1 MVHCIDYGHTWPE
14 DHWHVSF
21 YWLVPVHSKLSS
33 WAHSKLQSIFCR
45 TNLSRKW
52 LCLLQASSVYYTILY
67 AKTWAQE
74 WGMDHKRSRGEART
88 LHTGGLNK
96 KYIYFLVSSH
106 FLSVLETLLRK
117 LILSLAQKVTQK
129 ETYLFFLALI
139 SRLYFWKDSWMLGS
153 LQSVI
158 TVIELYAFR
167 LVFFGHPR
175 NPRYSDGFSNQ
186 QSWSFPAT

>member
-14 DHWHVSF
+14 DHWYVSF
-21 YWLVPVHSKLSS
+21 YWLVPVHSKLSC
-33 WAHSKLQSIFCR
+33 WAHSKLQSIFCC

-96 KYIYFLVSSH
+96 KYIHLVVSSH

-117 LILSLAQKVTQK
+117 LILSLAQK
-129 ETYLFFLALI
+129 ETSLFFLALI
-139 SRLYFWKDSWMLGS
+139 SPLHFWKDSWMLGS

-158 TVIELYAFR
+158 TVIELYAIGP
-167 LVFFGHPR
+167 VFFGHPR
-175 NPRYSDGFSNQ
+175 NPRYSDCFSNQ

>member
-1 MVHCIDYGHTWPE
+1 MTVVHCTDYGHTWPE

-21 YWLVPVHSKLSS
+21 YWLVPVHSKLSC
-33 WAHSKLQSIFCR
+33 WAHSKLQSIFCC

-106 FLSVLETLLRK
+106 FLPVLETLLRK
-117 LILSLAQKVTQK
+117 LILSLAQK
-129 ETYLFFLALI
+129 ETYLFFWLWFRGCTSEKIAEC
-139 SRLYFWKDSWMLGS
+139 
-153 LQSVI
+153 SVHCK
-158 TVIELYAFR
+158 VL
-167 LVFFGHPR
+167 LL
-175 NPRYSDGFSNQ
+175 
-186 QSWSFPAT
+186 

>member
-1 MVHCIDYGHTWPE
+1 MIVVHCIDYGYTWPE
-14 DHWHVSF
+14 DHWYVSF
-21 YWLVPVHSKLSS
+21 YWLVPVHSKLSC
-33 WAHSKLQSIFCR
+33 WAHSKLQSIFCC

-88 LHTGGLNK
+88 LHTGGLNRNI
-96 KYIYFLVSSH
+96 YIFPSFLWFPLGSRNFIEEINFVSCTKGN
-106 FLSVLETLLRK
+106 VM
-117 LILSLAQKVTQK
+117 
-129 ETYLFFLALI
+129 FFLALI

-158 TVIELYAFR
+158 TVIELYAIR
-167 LVFFGHPR
+167 LLFFGHPR
-175 NPRYSDGFSNQ
+175 NPRYSDCFSNQ
-186 QSWSFPAT
+186 QSWSFPVT

>member
-1 MVHCIDYGHTWPE
+1 MVHFIDYGHTWPE
-14 DHWHVSF
+14 DHWYVSF
-21 YWLVPVHSKLSS
+21 YWLVPVHSKLSC
-33 WAHSKLQSIFCR
+33 WAHSKLQSIFCC

-117 LILSLAQKVTQK
+117 LILSLAQK
-129 ETYLFFLALI
+129 ETSLFFLALI

-158 TVIELYAFR
+158 TVLELYAFR

-175 NPRYSDGFSNQ
+175 NPRYSDCFSNQ
-186 QSWSFPAT
+186 QSWAFPAT